1 MNREGI
7 QRVLEVPMNEAE
19 LAQLKASAE
28 AMSASAASL
37 GF

>member
-1 MNREGI
+1 
-7 QRVLEVPMNEAE
+7 MNEAE

-28 AMSASAASL
+28 ATAHPQHPSASNP